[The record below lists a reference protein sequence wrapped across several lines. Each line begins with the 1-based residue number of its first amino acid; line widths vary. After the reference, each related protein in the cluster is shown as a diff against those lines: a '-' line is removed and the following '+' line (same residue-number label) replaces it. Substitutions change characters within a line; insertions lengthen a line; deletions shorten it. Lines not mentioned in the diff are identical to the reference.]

1 MGNPITINGVRFSYC
16 NLFQATPP
24 FNNPNG
30 DLKYRTTILL
40 PKSNVQAKA
49 LIDDA
54 IEQATVEG
62 ISKKWNGTKPPM
74 VPNPVYDGDGT
85 RPSDGAA
92 YGEECRGCWVFT
104 ASSSQ
109 RPFVVDANVQDILNP
124 QDCYSGMYGN
134 VSVTFYPYNG
144 GGRKGIGCG
153 LNGVQKVSDGE
164 PLAGTRVTAK
174 SAFSAVPP
182 AAPVP
187 SAASG
192 GYPQQGGYSPAPVQN
207 SPQGYSAAP
216 QQGYPAQTQQ
226 GGGYPQQAQQGGYPQ
241 QNPAYSQQGAAGY
254 GLYPQQNPGAGY
266 GIDPNA
272 GYGAAPGYGAA
283 SNAGYGGYANVD
295 PNTGEVLNNGYAPSG
310 MPIAGI

>member
-49 LIDDA
+49 MIDDA
-54 IEQATVEG
+54 IEQATMEG
-62 ISKKWNGTKPPM
+62 VNKKWNGVKPPM

-124 QDCYSGMYGN
+124 QECYSGMYGN

-144 GGRKGIGCG
+144 GGRKGVGCG

-182 AAPVP
+182 AASAP
-187 SAASG
+187 SAPSG
-192 GYPQQGGYSPAPVQN
+192 GYPAQGGYSPAPVQN
-207 SPQGYSAAP
+207 SPQGYPAAP
-216 QQGYPAQTQQ
+216 QQGYPAQNSAYPQQGGYGQQ
-226 GGGYPQQAQQGGYPQ
+226 GGGYPQQAQQGGYAA
-241 QNPAYSQQGAAGY
+241 QNPAYPQQGAAGY
-254 GLYPQQNPGAGY
+254 GAYPQQG
-266 GIDPNA
+266 
-272 GYGAAPGYGAA
+272 
-283 SNAGYGGYANVD
+283 GGYPQQYVD
-295 PNTGEVLNNGYAPSG
+295 PNTGEVMNNGYTPSG